1 LFYDAINSRVAAT
14 KRLLKTLA
22 ARSDHVWNPGSLRDP
37 GRHMIGVRMD
47 DSVVVGSDVLAN
59 RINSFVGLTLALAS
73 LGFSPISVVLL
84 AGGITLSLACLPRS

>member
-1 LFYDAINSRVAAT
+1 
-14 KRLLKTLA
+14 
-22 ARSDHVWNPGSLRDP
+22 
-37 GRHMIGVRMD
+37 MD